1 VMVCGNN
8 TVNSKGKLVYDPETL
23 KPLET
28 GLRNE
33 DFCVHKT
40 PVTALGT
47 IWHINQFIVAIG
59 CQNGEVTVVV
69 YESEALEHKKTLK
82 IMLDGPIS
90 SIILFEIETEIV
102 DLLVVSAVGYSIVFR
117 DIMQFEFEKR
127 VLIRPKS
134 FDSLT
139 CAVTA
144 DVDFDGQKEVIIGC
158 FSKEVYC
165 YKIRSGGAEELWKIE
180 LMTPIFCLCDI
191 DINKD
196 GVNELVVV
204 SMFGLSI
211 FVPSHELALKKLQ
224 GVRRYLEG
232 GVE

>member
-1 VMVCGNN
+1 VVIEQ
-8 TVNSKGKLVYDPETL
+8 ETRL
-23 KPLET
+23 N
-28 GLRNE
+28 NE
-33 DFCVHKT
+33 DFLVHKT
-40 PVTALGT
+40 PVTALAT

-59 CQNGEVTVVV
+59 CQNGEVTIII
-69 YESEALEHKKTLK
+69 YENESLDYKKTMK
-82 IMLDGPIS
+82 IMVDGPIS

-117 DIMQFEFEKR
+117 DIIQFNFEKR

-158 FSKEVYC
+158 FSKDIYC
-165 YKIRSGGAEELWKIE
+165 YKIGSEGAEELWKIE

-211 FVPSHELALKKLQ
+211 FVPSHELALNKLQ
-224 GVRRYLEG
+224 GVRKYLEG
-232 GVE
+232 EN